1 MLSNEQ
7 MANNRDDLI
16 LKYNERREVF
26 VRHSFYLF
34 AVFFLTVSFS
44 RAPDK
49 VALKMPFVEGLRI
62 DTGDVVIFGPLLI
75 FVLVIWF
82 DKTWFNLLK
91 LRSSIQGTFG
101 NDESPFSPVEKY
113 LLSEPFCFETDSI
126 RFGRV
131 SSCLPKWFQRLLG
144 WVHGACK
151 TIIGHLP
158 ISIQEG
164 LPNSFNE
171 FVLGIPR
178 RAVYLL
184 AFASVFSLLT
194 EYFTFRTE
202 KDGSLLY
209 TIIGVPPFHDGFK
222 PYWPRFETADVTW
235 IYPPWYTIAYLV
247 IVSFLLWRICKPPSL
262 TVD

>member
-1 MLSNEQ
+1 MPTSEP
-7 MANNRDDLI
+7 MADNRDELI
-16 LKYNERREVF
+16 LRYNERREVL

-34 AVFFLTVSFS
+34 AAFFLTVSLS

-49 VALKMPFVEGLRI
+49 VALKTPFIEGLKI
-62 DTGDVVIFGPLLI
+62 DTGDVVIFGPLFI
-75 FVLVIWF
+75 FVLVLWF

-91 LRSSIQGTFG
+91 LRSSIQETFG
-101 NDESPFSPVEKY
+101 NDESPFSAVENH
-113 LLSEPFCFETDSI
+113 LLSEPFYFEADSI

-131 SSCLPKWFQRLLG
+131 SSW
-144 WVHGACK
+144 
-151 TIIGHLP
+151 
-158 ISIQEG
+158 

-209 TIIGVPPFHDGFK
+209 TIIGVPPFHDGFE
-222 PYWPRFETADVTW
+222 PYWPRFKSSDVTW
-235 IYPPWYTIAYLV
+235 IYPPWYTIIYLL
-247 IVSFLLWRICKPPSL
+247 IVSYLIWRIWKPPIL
-262 TVD
+262 TKAQ